1 MKRLSALILALVMLL
16 SLAACGQKTEA
27 PAQTAAPAADGAAGT
42 AASSD
47 PKVTIKLGW
56 AETSERSGH
65 ALSEAA
71 YTFQE
76 QVEALSG
83 GSIKVDL

>member
-16 SLAACGQKTEA
+16 SLAACGQETEA

-65 ALSEAA
+65 ALSEALA
-71 YTFQE
+71 VNGVE
-76 QVEALSG
+76 QSFDDNGNAAG
-83 GSIKVDL
+83 